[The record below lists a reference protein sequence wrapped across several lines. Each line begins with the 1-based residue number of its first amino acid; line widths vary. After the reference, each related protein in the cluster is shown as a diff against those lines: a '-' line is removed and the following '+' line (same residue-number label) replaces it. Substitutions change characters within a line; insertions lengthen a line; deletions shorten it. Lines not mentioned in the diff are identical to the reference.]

1 MTSHSYYKDRLGFD
15 PNEQQPGSNNSMK
28 RSSSRQTTHHHQ
40 SYHHA
45 TTSSSQSPA
54 RISVSPGGNNGT
66 LEYQQVQREQRDRE
80 LYSNNG
86 SLHHHQ
92 QHHNQQQQHHH
103 QHHHHRHSAT
113 GSASSPLYE
122 NSSSPAA
129 PKKAKHSSTQAQPQ
143 GGYED
148 ALTQFKGS
156 MSIWDHFIEDWD
168 IMHERDAIQKKTFTK
183 WVNKH
188 LKKHWKYAKTY
199 TMLHVCVTTNGIPC
213 CSQSA
218 NRRVVDLFEDLRDGH
233 NLLSLLEVLSG
244 EHLPREKGKMRF
256 HMLQNAQMAL
266 DFLRYKKIKLV
277 NIRAEDIVDGNPK
290 LTLGLIWT
298 IILHFQI
305 SDIVVGKED
314 NVSAREALLRWARR
328 STARYPGVRVND
340 FTSSWRDGLAFS
352 ALVHRNR
359 PDLLDWRKARNDR
372 PRERLETA
380 FHIVEK
386 EYGVTRLLD
395 PEDVDTNEP
404 DEKSL
409 ITYISS
415 LYDVFPE
422 PPSIHPLFD
431 MESQRRV
438 HEYRDLAQQF
448 IYWCRE
454 KTAYLQE
461 RSFPPTLIEMKRLLS
476 DLQRFRSDE
485 VSARKREKSKLIQIY
500 KELERYFETVGEVDV
515 EAELRPDAIEK
526 AWYRMNTALQDREV
540 ILQQEI
546 ERLERLQRLADKVQ
560 REIKHV
566 DQKLTDLETRIGE
579 EGRRIERLHPV
590 DAKSIVEALETEI
603 RHLEEPIQD
612 MNQDCHVLNEGRYP
626 HVSELHKKVNKLHQ
640 RWAQL
645 RTNFHTNLVQ
655 KLSGLKYPVHETTV
669 TRQTRM
675 VVESRQIDT
684 NPHFRDL
691 QEHIEWCQNK
701 LKQLLAAD
709 YGSDLPSVKEELD
722 RQQHEHKII
731 DQFHT
736 KILNDERQQ
745 TKFSGDELAL
755 YQQRLNQLQKVYA
768 ELLSTS
774 TKRLSDLDSLQHFLG
789 QASAELQWLNEKEQV
804 EITRDWADKQL
815 DLPSVHRYYE
825 RAFGNGDEN
834 LMSELEKREMHFATI
849 LDRGEA
855 LLNQQH
861 PASKCIEAHLTALQ
875 QQWAWLLQ
883 LTLCLEVHLK
893 HATEYHQ
900 FFGEIKDAEQ
910 WLAKRDEILNS
921 KFSQS
926 DFGLDQGE
934 TLLRGMQD
942 LREELNAFGET
953 VATLQRRAQTVV
965 PLNKRRQP
973 VNRQGPV
980 QAICAYKQQGQLQIE
995 KGETVTLLDNSGR
1008 VKWRVRTA
1016 KGQEGPIP
1024 GACLLLPP
1032 PDQEA
1037 IDAAERLKRL
1047 FDRSV
1052 ALWQKKHLRLRQN
1065 MIFATIR
1072 VVKGWDFDQFLAM
1085 GPEQRTAIRRALN
1098 DDADK
1103 LLSEGDPNDPQ
1114 LRRLRREMDEV
1125 NRLFDEFEKRARAEE
1140 ESKQAS
1146 RIFTEECLAIKS
1158 KLEDMARELD
1168 QIILAPLPRDLDSLE
1183 HVLEIH
1189 SDYERRLHLLE
1200 PELKHLQETFRT
1212 IALKT
1217 PVLKKSLDNLMEL
1230 WKELNT
1236 QSGLHK
1242 DRLKLLEASLA
1253 GLEDNEHV
1261 ISELEN
1267 ELARHQDLPSTAEGL
1282 QQVFKQLNHMQDIIT
1297 QQQPQMDKMND
1308 AADQLGRMGVPT
1320 KVLGDLK
1327 RLHSN
1332 VERLNTR
1339 WSAVC
1344 NQLGERMRSCETA
1357 IGLMKNLQSSVQ
1369 VEESWVDGTTERLSA
1384 MPTATSAYE
1393 LDKLLGAA
1401 IERKPK
1407 IENVNVAGGRLIRE
1421 AKIYDSK
1428 CLRFVDWLVEARPSF
1443 SPPRRDLRPADSDP
1457 GATQYYSQRLDNL
1470 NTKYDRLLEQLSQ
1483 RLKTAIEVNG
1493 SDGLQYAESL
1503 QKPLKTFRV
1512 DFSAGSVPT
1521 GDGYAA
1527 RQEDLY
1533 TTTYSTTQISSTK
1546 TTKSST
1552 KSVYSS
1558 DGLDAA
1564 SQEVSTASLPQS
1576 QIQFNEIRTL
1586 KRSQQLGGHS
1596 VLDIAG
1602 IRDPRTGRVL
1612 TIGEAIQL
1620 RILDV
1625 RTGEMLVGDR
1635 RITLEQAA
1643 DQGLID
1649 LQLAKQLLEPGAGRD
1664 ASGRELSLLEV
1675 IQREISEAE
1684 SGYETAEKR
1693 IKQAVFE
1700 KFNMCEENVNDLLKW
1715 VTTVEQKISSV
1726 GGPREKID
1734 ELRNQINALKQIKDE
1749 IESQQRPV
1757 ATCLEQ
1763 IRQIV
1768 LTGGDV
1774 LSAPEVTTLEN
1785 SGRELRSRV
1794 DRVNDRT
1801 VRLLRRLEAGRDEL
1815 TKLRSELDVF
1825 SDWLQVARRTLEDKE
1840 RSLSDLT
1847 RLPSQ
1852 ADSVREFVSD
1862 VIGHQADLRFIT
1874 MAAQKFVD
1882 ESKEFLAILND
1893 FRTSLPERLPH
1904 VEPLSSA
1911 ESPIRQEVSL
1921 VSAQYKDLLNR
1932 VNALQDRVSG
1942 LGGRQREYQ
1951 DALDKANEWMR
1962 SVHPRVSRIISE
1974 PIAGDPKGVQDQ
1986 MNEAKALHNELL
1998 SSGRLV
2004 DNAQQALDNLLRS
2017 LGGQLSPMEVNQL
2030 ELPIADL
2037 KNNYQQLLDNLGEHC
2052 KTLDK
2057 TLVQSQGVQDALDS
2071 LVGWVNQAED
2081 KFKMNLRPASLIKE
2095 RLQEQ
2100 IREHKVLLAD
2110 LQSHQA
2116 SIDSV
2121 QVSAKHLL
2129 ASASNARIAKKV
2141 ESNLNDVTVKFE
2153 KLYEKAN
2160 KRGEFLDDVYN
2171 RLSRYLDEISTV
2183 EQRMASLQEA
2193 LDSRETSLL
2202 STEELARRMNEL
2214 SRDKD
2219 QLTPQFEDC
2228 VRSGKDLISLR
2239 DVTDTGVLRDRI
2251 KALESQWRNI
2261 NISIDERAKLSKQ
2274 KAEQQ
2279 LAYEGLKDQVLSW
2292 LASTEARV
2300 NGLPPVAIDLDR
2312 IKQQHD
2318 ELKPICKDYRDYAPT
2333 IDKINDIGA
2342 QYDALIRPESPARKR
2357 STYSPIKRA
2366 SPLRRMS
2373 GDARSPSPTK
2383 GGILSPLSTGSSG
2396 FGSRRSSQDGFQLS
2410 ELSPVQQQLSEI
2422 NNRYG
2427 LIGVRLN
2434 DRQHELDN
2442 LSEELR
2448 KQYENL
2454 KGLAQFLERIQR
2466 QLPKESVSNKDE
2478 AERCIKQA
2486 RKILE
2491 DMYEKQSLLDTT
2503 KAQVKDILRRKSDV
2517 PGAEQL
2523 RQEND
2528 SIQEKWKNLNDICKN
2543 RIAFSEKLR
2552 DFLDTHGNLKSWLD
2566 SKERMLTVLGPISS
2580 DPRMVQS
2587 QVQQVQ
2593 VLREEF
2599 RTQQPQLKHF
2609 QELGHDVVDHL
2620 AGTPDAQAV
2629 EIKLK
2634 DILGKWDDLVGK
2646 LDDRANSLGGAA
2658 DSSKEFD
2665 AAVNRLREALQN
2677 ISDNL
2682 DTLPTD
2688 GDHQE
2693 NLRKIENL
2701 ERQLEGQRPLL
2712 ADVEQSAATLCNI
2725 LGDPASRADVNSRV
2739 AALEKQYLALQ
2750 KKLDTKKAET
2760 EASLRDGRHFAE
2772 NCSKTL
2778 GWLGGE
2784 LSNLTDR
2791 LLVSAHKPT
2800 LQHQIDTHE
2809 PIYREVMA
2817 REHEVIMLINK
2828 GKDLTDR
2835 QQDRGVKRDL
2845 DRIQQQW
2852 EKLRREAVDRH
2863 TRLQTCMEHCKK
2875 YSQTSETFLAWLRTA
2890 EDKLADLTPG
2900 LLSKAKLETRLRD
2913 LQTFRSEVWKH
2924 SGEFENTKG
2933 LGETFLTSCDIDKEP
2948 IKAELQDIRDRWERL
2963 NNDLIARAHEIE
2975 NCSRRLGDFNDELRN
2990 LDHSLGRCEDRLA
3003 AHDALGGAA
3012 KDPKL
3017 LERVKAIREELT
3029 NLSKPLQSLK
3039 ALAKDISAE
3048 ARAAGGDADHLTS
3061 EVDGLADRMSELQGR
3076 LDDRCGELQSAATA
3090 VSQFNEQMKSLGIDL
3105 NDLETEIEKLSP
3117 PGREIKIVQV
3127 QIDDVGKIQNKLDRL
3142 VGRLEDAERA
3152 ADVLVDAG
3160 FAADTTQTREQIS
3173 TLRKTLGRLDNRVRD
3188 HEDNLHSTLKAL
3200 REFYDNQSQTLD
3212 DIQDVSDEFKRMKPV
3227 GSELDQIRR
3236 QQEDFRNFRE
3246 RKVEPLAINVDK
3258 VNVAGR
3264 DLVRSAGSGVSTT
3277 AIEKDLEKLNDRWND
3292 LKERMNERDRRL
3304 DVALLQSGKFQEA
3317 LAGLSKWLSDT
3328 EEMVA
3333 NQKPPS
3339 SDYKVVK
3346 AQLQEQKFL
3355 KKMLLDRQNSMGS
3368 LANLGKEVAN
3378 HCEPGERASIEKQLN
3393 DLMKRF
3399 DALTDG
3405 AEQRELDLEEAM
3417 EVAKRF
3423 HDKIS
3428 PLELWLDNT
3437 ERSVKAMELIP
3448 TDEEKIQQ
3456 RIREHDRLHDEI
3468 LGKKPDFSDLADVAA
3483 QLMHLVSDE
3492 EAVNLGEKVRGV
3504 TERYTGL
3511 VDASDNIG
3519 ALLAES
3525 RQGLRHLVLSYQD
3538 LVAWMESMEAELK
3551 RFKSVPVYA
3560 EKLLEQMD
3568 HLLELNENIAGHASN
3583 VESTV
3588 ESGAE
3593 LMKHI
3598 SNDEAIQLKDKL
3610 DSLQRRYGDLTN
3622 RGGDL
3627 LKSAQNALPLVQQ
3640 FHEAHNRLVEWMQ
3653 SAEAALAPSE
3663 PRQADVLRLEGELA
3677 DMRPILDSINQV
3689 GPQLCQLSPG
3699 EGAATIESIV
3709 TRDNRRFD
3717 SIVEQIQRKAERL
3730 HLSNQRA
3737 KEVTG
3742 DIDELLEWFREMD
3755 TTLREADLPAMEPKL
3770 VRAQLQEHRS
3780 INDDISSQKG
3790 RVRDVTA
3797 ASKKVLRESPQS
3809 ENTATLRE
3817 KLDDLKEIVDT
3828 VAQLCSE
3835 RLGILEQALP
3845 LSEHFAD
3852 SHQGLTAWLDDME
3865 QQISRLSMPALRP
3878 DQITLQQDKN
3888 ERLLQSIAEHKPLLD
3903 KLNKTGEALGA
3914 LVADD
3919 DGAKINE
3926 ILDTDNARYAALR
3939 LELRERQQAL
3949 ESALQESS
3957 QFSDKLEGMLR
3968 ALANT
3973 VDQVNQLDPLSALP
3987 QKIREQIEDND
3998 ALMDDLDKRQD
4009 AFSAVQRAA
4018 NDVIAKA
4025 GNKADPAVRDI
4036 KAKLEKLN
4044 NLWNDVQNATKKRG
4058 SSLDDILSVAEPFWK
4073 QLNSVMK
4080 TLKDLEETLSCQ
4092 EPPAAQPQDIK
4103 KQQVALQEI
4112 RHEIDQTKPEV
4123 EQVRRHGSNLMN
4135 MCGEPD
4141 KPEVKKHIED
4151 LDNAWDNIT
4160 ALYAKR
4166 EENLIDAMEKAM
4178 EFHETLQNL
4187 LKFLTKA
4194 EDKFAHLGAVG
4205 SDIDAVK
4212 RQIEQ
4217 LKSFKDEVD
4226 PHMVEVEALNRG
4238 LKRQAVELTERTSPE
4253 QAASIREPLSVV
4265 NRRWEALLRG
4275 MVERQK
4281 QLEHA
4286 LLHLGQFQHALNELL
4301 VWINKTDSTLDQLK
4315 PIPGDPQ
4322 LLEVELAKLKV
4333 LANDIQAHQNS
4344 VDTLNDAGRQ
4354 LIETEKGSVEASTT
4368 QEKLRKLNNEWKQLL
4383 QKASDRQ
4390 HELEEALREAH
4401 GYIAEVQDILGWLG
4415 DVDAVIG
4422 ASKPVGGLPETAT
4435 EQLERFM
4442 EVYNEL
4448 DENRPKVET
4457 IQAQGQEYIKRQN
4470 QMKVSSS
4477 NLQHTLRTLKQRWD
4491 AVVSRASDKKIKLE
4505 IALKEATEFHDTL
4518 QAFVEWLTQ
4527 AEKLL
4532 SNAEPVSRVLE
4543 TIQAQMEEHKVLQ
4556 KDVSTH
4562 REAMLLLDKKGTH
4575 LKYFSQKQDVILI
4588 KNLLV
4593 SVQHRWERVVS
4604 KAAERT
4610 RALDH
4615 GYKEAREFND
4625 AWSGM
4630 MQYLQETEQ
4639 VLDQIIEEAT
4649 ASKEPQK
4656 IKKYIGKLKE
4666 THRQLGAKQSVYD
4679 GTMRTGKN
4687 LLERA
4692 PKGDRPVLDKML
4704 IELKEQWTRVWSKSI
4719 DRQRKLEEAL
4729 LLSGQFSDALGE
4741 LLEWLKKAKSRLN
4754 ENGPVHGDLE
4764 TVQGLCEH
4772 HKHIEQDLQKRAA
4785 QMQGVLKTGRDL
4797 ERSGNNPEVGRQLDE
4812 MQSIWEEVKSAV
4824 AKRGERLQ
4832 VALVDAEKLNARVQ
4846 ALFDWLDHAEHK
4858 LRYAKNAP
4866 DDEKVSREMMDI
4878 HMDFMKDLRV
4888 REREKTETFE
4898 YAEDIINKAYPD
4910 AIPIIKNWLSIIQQR
4925 WEEVRQWAINRESKL
4940 EQHLQSLKDLDD
4952 TIEELL
4958 AWLSGLEGTLL
4969 NLKHEQL
4976 PDEIPPVEKLIEDHK
4991 EFMENTARRQNEVD
5005 RACKP
5010 RQLPPGARK
5019 PSRSGKTPV
5028 RGSSHDLREQ
5038 SPDGTLRRQSFKGS
5052 RDQGLNARKG
5062 SRITPTRDTPD
5073 RDRLPHYGPRFSPS
5087 TSGPELEFR
5096 SPRAK
5101 LLWTK
5106 WRDVW
5111 MLSWER
5117 QRLLNDHLLYLKDV
5131 ERARNFSWDDWRK
5144 RFLKYMNH
5152 KKSRLTDLFRKMD
5165 KDNNGMIPRDVF
5177 IDGILNTKFDT
5188 SGLEMK
5194 AVADLFDR
5202 NGEGLIDW
5210 QEFIAALRPDWQE
5223 RKPANDSDKIH
5234 DEVKRLVMLCT
5245 CRQKFRVF
5253 QVGEGK
5259 YRFGDSQKLRL
5270 VRILRSTVMVRVGGG
5285 WVALDEFLQKNDPC
5299 RAKGRT
5305 NIELR
5310 EQFILADG
5318 VSQSMAAFTPRR
5330 STPNAAATASS
5341 SPHAHNGG
5349 SSNLPPYMSG
5359 QGPIIKVRERS
5370 VRSIPMS
5377 RPSRSSLSA
5386 STPDSLSD
5394 NEGSH
5399 GGPSGR
5405 YTPRKVTYTSTRTG
5419 LTPGGSRAGSKPNSR
5434 PLSRQGSKPP
5444 SRHGSTLSLDST
5456 DDHTPSRIPQ
5466 RKPSTG
5472 STASGTTP
5480 RPARLSVT
5488 TTTTPG
5494 SRLNGTSTITRKT
5507 ASGSASPAPT
5517 SNGGMSRSSSIPAL
5531 TGFGFKP
5538 ISRPSRIPIKIPSF
5552 DSKSTSPSSTTN
5564 PTSLGRNISGS
5575 STPSGMQTPRK
5586 SSAEPTFSSTMRR
5599 TSRGTTPTEKREP
5612 FRL

>member
-80 LYSNNG
+80 LYSSNG
-86 SLHHHQ
+86 SHHHHHQ
-92 QHHNQQQQHHH
+92 PHHQQ

-122 NSSSPAA
+122 NSSSSPAA

-148 ALTQFKGS
+148 ALTQFK
-156 MSIWDHFIEDWD
+156 D
-168 IMHERDAIQKKTFTK
+168 ERDAIQKKTFTK

-188 LKKHWKYAKTY
+188 LKK
-199 TMLHVCVTTNGIPC
+199 
-213 CSQSA
+213 A

-476 DLQRFRSDE
+476 DLQRFRSEE

-526 AWYRMNTALQDREV
+526 AWYRMNTALQDREI

-815 DLPSVHRYYE
+815 DLPSVHKYY
-825 RAFGNGDEN
+825 EN

-1016 KGQEGPIP
+1016 NGQEGPIP

-1146 RIFTEECLAIKS
+1146 RIFTEECIAIKS

-1267 ELARHQDLPSTAEGL
+1267 ELARHQDLPSTTEGL

-1369 VEESWVDGTTERLSA
+1369 VEESWVDGTTQGLSA

-1393 LDKLLGAA
+1393 LD
-1401 IERKPK
+1401 
-1407 IENVNVAGGRLIRE
+1407 
-1421 AKIYDSK
+1421 
-1428 CLRFVDWLVEARPSF
+1428 
-1443 SPPRRDLRPADSDP
+1443 
-1457 GATQYYSQRLDNL
+1457 
-1470 NTKYDRLLEQLSQ
+1470 
-1483 RLKTAIEVNG
+1483 
-1493 SDGLQYAESL
+1493 
-1503 QKPLKTFRV
+1503 
-1512 DFSAGSVPT
+1512 
-1521 GDGYAA
+1521 
-1527 RQEDLY
+1527 
-1533 TTTYSTTQISSTK
+1533 
-1546 TTKSST
+1546 
-1552 KSVYSS
+1552 
-1558 DGLDAA
+1558 
-1564 SQEVSTASLPQS
+1564 
-1576 QIQFNEIRTL
+1576 
-1586 KRSQQLGGHS
+1586 
-1596 VLDIAG
+1596 
-1602 IRDPRTGRVL
+1602 
-1612 TIGEAIQL
+1612 
-1620 RILDV
+1620 
-1625 RTGEMLVGDR
+1625 
-1635 RITLEQAA
+1635 
-1643 DQGLID
+1643 
-1649 LQLAKQLLEPGAGRD
+1649 
-1664 ASGRELSLLEV
+1664 
-1675 IQREISEAE
+1675 
-1684 SGYETAEKR
+1684 
-1693 IKQAVFE
+1693 QAVFE

-1951 DALDKANEWMR
+1951 DALEKANEWLR

-2017 LGGQLSPMEVNQL
+2017 LGGQLSPMEINQL

-2081 KFKMNLRPASLIKE
+2081 KFKLNLRPASLIKE

-2214 SRDKD
+2214 SREKD
-2219 QLTPQFEDC
+2219 QLAPQFEDC

-2300 NGLPPVAIDLDR
+2300 NGLPPVAIDLDK

-2442 LSEELR
+2442 LNEELR

-2629 EIKLK
+2629 ETKLK

-2682 DTLPTD
+2682 DSLPTD

-2900 LLSKAKLETRLRD
+2900 VLSKAKLETRLRD

-3188 HEDNLHSTLKAL
+3188 HEDNLQATLKAL

-3378 HCEPGERASIEKQLN
+3378 HCEPSERASIEKQLN

-3919 DGAKINE
+3919 DSAKINE

-4058 SSLDDILSVAEPFWK
+4058 SSLDDILNVAEPFWK

-4656 IKKYIGKLKE
+4656 IKKYISKLKE

-4741 LLEWLKKAKSRLN
+4741 LLDWLKKAKSRLN

-4878 HMDFMKDLRV
+4878 HMEFMKDLRV
-4888 REREKTETFE
+4888 REREKSETFE

-5096 SPRAK
+5096 SSRAK

-5472 STASGTTP
+5472 STASGATP

-5517 SNGGMSRSSSIPAL
+5517 
-5531 TGFGFKP
+5531 
-5538 ISRPSRIPIKIPSF
+5538 SRPSRIPIKIPSF

>member
-1 MTSHSYYKDRLGFD
+1 MH
-15 PNEQQPGSNNSMK
+15 
-28 RSSSRQTTHHHQ
+28 
-40 SYHHA
+40 
-45 TTSSSQSPA
+45 SSSQSTLKRTQQLVRQTNGGRGDVLSSGSEVVHSSRGPA
-54 RISVSPGGNNGT
+54 ITTNIDDSNLRYRHETKKERTVEAVITDYPGVSPLGSVPHERTNFERTVTFQDPTGNSRRLSETGALVPAGAIPSSST
-66 LEYQQVQREQRDRE
+66 HYQQVTRNKRISTEVLGSSVESTKTSQRAPNGHRRVTTHIVRKVTTLSRAEENTQPAEDLLPPAKMIRSSE
-80 LYSNNG
+80 LEYRRA
-86 SLHHHQ
+86 L
-92 QHHNQQQQHHH
+92 
-103 QHHHHRHSAT
+103 
-113 GSASSPLYE
+113 P
-122 NSSSPAA
+122 PAIES
-129 PKKAKHSSTQAQPQ
+129 SSTQ
-143 GGYED
+143 
-148 ALTQFKGS
+148 
-156 MSIWDHFIEDWD
+156 
-168 IMHERDAIQKKTFTK
+168 
-183 WVNKH
+183 
-188 LKKHWKYAKTY
+188 
-199 TMLHVCVTTNGIPC
+199 
-213 CSQSA
+213 
-218 NRRVVDLFEDLRDGH
+218 RRE
-233 NLLSLLEVLSG
+233 
-244 EHLPREKGKMRF
+244 
-256 HMLQNAQMAL
+256 
-266 DFLRYKKIKLV
+266 
-277 NIRAEDIVDGNPK
+277 
-290 LTLGLIWT
+290 
-298 IILHFQI
+298 I

-815 DLPSVHRYYE
+815 DLPSVHRYY
-825 RAFGNGDEN
+825 EN

-1393 LDKLLGAA
+1393 LD
-1401 IERKPK
+1401 
-1407 IENVNVAGGRLIRE
+1407 
-1421 AKIYDSK
+1421 
-1428 CLRFVDWLVEARPSF
+1428 
-1443 SPPRRDLRPADSDP
+1443 
-1457 GATQYYSQRLDNL
+1457 
-1470 NTKYDRLLEQLSQ
+1470 
-1483 RLKTAIEVNG
+1483 
-1493 SDGLQYAESL
+1493 
-1503 QKPLKTFRV
+1503 
-1512 DFSAGSVPT
+1512 
-1521 GDGYAA
+1521 
-1527 RQEDLY
+1527 
-1533 TTTYSTTQISSTK
+1533 
-1546 TTKSST
+1546 
-1552 KSVYSS
+1552 
-1558 DGLDAA
+1558 
-1564 SQEVSTASLPQS
+1564 
-1576 QIQFNEIRTL
+1576 
-1586 KRSQQLGGHS
+1586 
-1596 VLDIAG
+1596 
-1602 IRDPRTGRVL
+1602 
-1612 TIGEAIQL
+1612 
-1620 RILDV
+1620 
-1625 RTGEMLVGDR
+1625 
-1635 RITLEQAA
+1635 
-1643 DQGLID
+1643 
-1649 LQLAKQLLEPGAGRD
+1649 
-1664 ASGRELSLLEV
+1664 
-1675 IQREISEAE
+1675 
-1684 SGYETAEKR
+1684 
-1693 IKQAVFE
+1693 QAVFE

-1801 VRLLRRLEAGRDEL
+1801 MRLLRRLEAGRDEL

-1904 VEPLSSA
+1904 VEPMSSA

-2017 LGGQLSPMEVNQL
+2017 LGGQLSPMEINQL

-2052 KTLDK
+2052 TTLDK

-2219 QLTPQFEDC
+2219 QLAPQFEDC

-2454 KGLAQFLERIQR
+2454 KGLAQFLDRIQR

-2900 LLSKAKLETRLRD
+2900 LLFKAKLETRLRD

-4058 SSLDDILSVAEPFWK
+4058 NSLDDILSVAEPFWK

-4194 EDKFAHLGAVG
+4194 EEKFAHLGAVG

-4226 PHMVEVEALNRG
+4226 PHMVEVEALN
-4238 LKRQAVELTERTSPE
+4238 RQAVELTERTSPE

-5028 RGSSHDLREQ
+5028 
-5038 SPDGTLRRQSFKGS
+5038 FKGS

-5299 RAKGRT
+5299 RADEHLA
-5305 NIELR
+5305 ELMPIFEKIR
-5310 EQFILADG
+5310 AQDQ
-5318 VSQSMAAFTPRR
+5318 VPCAFPIHMGAGGTVFVRCNTSR
-5330 STPNAAATASS
+5330 SVPL
-5341 SPHAHNGG
+5341 SPHVLHCH
-5349 SSNLPPYMSG
+5349 PTTHW
-5359 QGPIIKVRERS
+5359 VRERS

-5538 ISRPSRIPIKIPSF
+5538 IR
-5552 DSKSTSPSSTTN
+5552 
-5564 PTSLGRNISGS
+5564 RNISGS

>member
-15 PNEQQPGSNNSMK
+15 PNEQQQQQPHQQSTNSMK
-28 RSSSRQTTHHHQ
+28 RSSSRQTSHHHQ

-45 TTSSSQSPA
+45 TSSSQSPA
-54 RISVSPGGNNGT
+54 RISESPGGGGNNGS
-66 LEYQQVQREQRDRE
+66 LDFHQSQREQRDRE
-80 LYSNNG
+80 IYSSSSNNN
-86 SLHHHQ
+86 S
-92 QHHNQQQQHHH
+92 HHH
-103 QHHHHRHSAT
+103 QHHHHHHRSSVGSAT
-113 GSASSPLYE
+113 GAAAAAASPLYE
-122 NSSSPAA
+122 GSPAA
-129 PKKAKHSSTQAQPQ
+129 PKKAKHSSTQPQPQ

-148 ALTQFKGS
+148 ALTQFK
-156 MSIWDHFIEDWD
+156 D
-168 IMHERDAIQKKTFTK
+168 ERDAIQKKTFTK

-188 LKKHWKYAKTY
+188 LKK
-199 TMLHVCVTTNGIPC
+199 
-213 CSQSA
+213 A

-372 PRERLETA
+372 PRDRLETA

-476 DLQRFRSDE
+476 DLQRFRSEE

-566 DQKLTDLETRIGE
+566 DQKLTDLETRIVE

-590 DAKSIVEALETEI
+590 DAKSIVESLETEI

-691 QEHIEWCQNK
+691 QDHIEWCQNK

-731 DQFHT
+731 DQFHS

-745 TKFSGDELAL
+745 TKFTGDELNL

-825 RAFGNGDEN
+825 N

-861 PASKCIEAHLTALQ
+861 PASKCVEAHLTALQ

-942 LREELNAFGET
+942 LREELNSFGET
-953 VATLQRRAQTVV
+953 VATLQRRAQTIV

-1016 KGQEGPIP
+1016 KGQEGSIP

-1146 RIFTEECLAIKS
+1146 RIFTEECIAIKG

-1189 SDYERRLHLLE
+1189 GDYERRLHLLE

-1267 ELARHQDLPSTAEGL
+1267 ELARHHDLPSTAEGL
-1282 QQVFKQLNHMQDIIT
+1282 QQVFKQLTQMQDIIT

-1393 LDKLLGAA
+1393 LD
-1401 IERKPK
+1401 
-1407 IENVNVAGGRLIRE
+1407 
-1421 AKIYDSK
+1421 
-1428 CLRFVDWLVEARPSF
+1428 
-1443 SPPRRDLRPADSDP
+1443 
-1457 GATQYYSQRLDNL
+1457 
-1470 NTKYDRLLEQLSQ
+1470 
-1483 RLKTAIEVNG
+1483 
-1493 SDGLQYAESL
+1493 
-1503 QKPLKTFRV
+1503 
-1512 DFSAGSVPT
+1512 
-1521 GDGYAA
+1521 
-1527 RQEDLY
+1527 
-1533 TTTYSTTQISSTK
+1533 
-1546 TTKSST
+1546 
-1552 KSVYSS
+1552 
-1558 DGLDAA
+1558 
-1564 SQEVSTASLPQS
+1564 
-1576 QIQFNEIRTL
+1576 
-1586 KRSQQLGGHS
+1586 
-1596 VLDIAG
+1596 
-1602 IRDPRTGRVL
+1602 
-1612 TIGEAIQL
+1612 
-1620 RILDV
+1620 
-1625 RTGEMLVGDR
+1625 
-1635 RITLEQAA
+1635 
-1643 DQGLID
+1643 
-1649 LQLAKQLLEPGAGRD
+1649 
-1664 ASGRELSLLEV
+1664 
-1675 IQREISEAE
+1675 
-1684 SGYETAEKR
+1684 
-1693 IKQAVFE
+1693 QAVFE

-1825 SDWLQVARRTLEDKE
+1825 SDWLQMARRTLEDKE

-1847 RLPSQ
+1847 RLGSQ
-1852 ADSVREFVSD
+1852 ADSIREFVSD

-1882 ESKEFLAILND
+1882 ESKEFLGILND

-1904 VEPLSSA
+1904 VEPLASA

-1951 DALDKANEWMR
+1951 DALDKASEWLR
-1962 SVHPRVSRIISE
+1962 SVHPRVSRLISE
-1974 PIAGDPKGVQDQ
+1974 PIAGDPKAVQDQ

-2017 LGGQLSPMEVNQL
+2017 LGGQLSPMEINQL

-2037 KNNYQQLLDNLGEHC
+2037 KNGYQQLLDNLGEHC
-2052 KTLDK
+2052 KNLDK

-2071 LVGWVNQAED
+2071 LGGWVSQAED
-2081 KFKMNLRPASLIKE
+2081 KYKLNLRPASLIKE

-2121 QVSAKHLL
+2121 QISAKHLL

-2141 ESNLNDVTVKFE
+2141 EANLNDVTGKFE
-2153 KLYEKAN
+2153 KLYEKVN
-2160 KRGEFLDDVYN
+2160 KRGEFLDDVYI

-2183 EQRMASLQEA
+2183 EQRMGSLQEA

-2202 STEELARRMNEL
+2202 STEELARRMHEL

-2219 QLTPQFEDC
+2219 QLAPQFEEC
-2228 VRSGKDLISLR
+2228 VRQGKDLISLR
-2239 DVTDTGVLRDRI
+2239 DVTDTGGLRDRI

-2312 IKQQHD
+2312 IRQQHD
-2318 ELKPICKDYRDYAPT
+2318 ELKPICKDYRDYAPI
-2333 IDKINDIGA
+2333 IDKINDVGA

-2357 STYSPIKRA
+2357 STYSPIKRT

-2373 GDARSPSPTK
+2373 GAEQNARSPSPTK

-2466 QLPKESVSNKDE
+2466 QLPKESVSNKEE

-2523 RQEND
+2523 RLEND
-2528 SIQEKWKNLNDICKN
+2528 GIQEKWKNLNDICKN
-2543 RIAFSEKLR
+2543 RIAFAEKLR
-2552 DFLDTHGNLKSWLD
+2552 DFLDTHGNLKGWLD

-2599 RTQQPQLKHF
+2599 RTQQPQLKHL

-2634 DILGKWDDLVGK
+2634 DIIGKWEDLVGK

-2677 ISDNL
+2677 ISDSL
-2682 DTLPTD
+2682 DTLPLD

-2778 GWLGGE
+2778 GWLSGE
-2784 LSNLTDR
+2784 LSNLSDR

-2828 GKDLTDR
+2828 GKDLSDR
-2835 QQDRGVKRDL
+2835 QQDRSVKRDL
-2845 DRIQQQW
+2845 ERIQQQW

-2890 EDKLADLTPG
+2890 EDKLSDLTPG
-2900 LLSKAKLETRLRD
+2900 VLSKAKLETRLRD
-2913 LQTFRSEVWKH
+2913 LQTFRNEVWKH

-3061 EVDGLADRMSELQGR
+3061 EVDGLADRLSELQGR

-3117 PGREIKIVQV
+3117 PAREIKIVQ
-3127 QIDDVGKIQNKLDRL
+3127 QQLDDVGKIQNRLDRL

-3188 HEDNLHSTLKAL
+3188 HEENLQATLKAL

-3212 DIQDVSDEFKRMKPV
+3212 DIQDVSEEFKRMKPV

-3236 QQEDFRNFRE
+3236 QQEDFRQFRE

-3264 DLVRSAGSGVSTT
+3264 DLVRSAGTGVSTST
-3277 AIEKDLEKLNDRWND
+3277 IEKDLEKLNDRWND

-3368 LANLGKEVAN
+3368 LANLGQEVAN
-3378 HCEPGERASIEKQLN
+3378 HCEPSERASIEKQLN

-3405 AEQRELDLEEAM
+3405 AEQREQDLEEAM

-3428 PLELWLDNT
+3428 PLEVWLDGT
-3437 ERSVKAMELIP
+3437 ERAVKSMELIP

-3468 LGKKPDFSDLADVAA
+3468 LGKKPDFTDLADVAA

-3538 LVAWMESMEAELK
+3538 LVAWMESMENELK

-3583 VESTV
+3583 VEATV
-3588 ESGAE
+3588 ETGAE

-3640 FHEAHNRLVEWMQ
+3640 FHEAHTRLVEWMQ
-3653 SAEAALAPSE
+3653 TAETALAPSE

-3677 DMRPILDSINQV
+3677 DMRPILDTINQV
-3689 GPQLCQLSPG
+3689 GPQLGQLSPG

-3742 DIDELLEWFREMD
+3742 DIDDLLEWFREMD
-3755 TTLREADLPAMEPKL
+3755 TTLREADHPAMEPKL

-3852 SHQGLTAWLDDME
+3852 SHQGLTTWLDDME

-3914 LVADD
+3914 LVADE
-3919 DGAKINE
+3919 DGSKINE

-4044 NLWNDVQNATKKRG
+4044 NLWNDVQKATKKRG

-4194 EDKFAHLGAVG
+4194 EDKFGHLGPVG

-4226 PHMVEVEALNRG
+4226 PHMVEVEALNR
-4238 LKRQAVELTERTSPE
+4238 QAVELTERTSPE

-4265 NRRWEALLRG
+4265 NRRWESLLRG
-4275 MVERQK
+4275 MVDRQK

-4301 VWINKTDSTLDQLK
+4301 VWIDRTDGTLDQLK

-4401 GYIAEVQDILGWLG
+4401 GYISEVQDILGWLG

-4527 AEKLL
+4527 AEKQL
-4532 SNAEPVSRVLE
+4532 SNADAVSRVLE

-4656 IKKYIGKLKE
+4656 IKKYIAKLKE
-4666 THRQLGAKQSVYD
+4666 THRQLAAKQTVYD

-4687 LLERA
+4687 LMERA

-4704 IELKEQWTRVWSKSI
+4704 LELKEQWTRVWSKSI
-4719 DRQRKLEEAL
+4719 ERQRKLEEAL

-4741 LLEWLKKAKSRLN
+4741 LFEWLKKAKSRLN

-4812 MQSIWEEVKSAV
+4812 LQSIWEEVKSAV
-4824 AKRGERLQ
+4824 GKRGERLE

-4878 HMDFMKDLRV
+4878 HIEFMKDLRV
-4888 REREKTETFE
+4888 RESEKTETFE
-4898 YAEDIINKAYPD
+4898 YAEDIIGKAYPD

-4940 EQHLQSLKDLDD
+4940 GLHLQSLKDLDD
-4952 TIEELL
+4952 NIEELL
-4958 AWLSGLEGTLL
+4958 AWLTGLEGTLL

-4991 EFMENTARRQNEVD
+4991 EFMENTARRQTEVD

-5028 RGSSHDLREQ
+5028 
-5038 SPDGTLRRQSFKGS
+5038 FKGS

-5062 SRITPTRDTPD
+5062 SRVTPTRDTPD

-5087 TSGPELEFR
+5087 STGPELEFR

-5330 STPNAAATASS
+5330 STPNAAATATS

-5466 RKPSTG
+5466 RKPSTA

-5488 TTTTPG
+5488 TTTPG
-5494 SRLNGTSTITRKT
+5494 SRLNGSSTITRKT

-5538 ISRPSRIPIKIPSF
+5538 IR
-5552 DSKSTSPSSTTN
+5552 
-5564 PTSLGRNISGS
+5564 RNISGS
-5575 STPSGMQTPRK
+5575 TTPSGMQTPRK
-5586 SSAEPTFSSTMRR
+5586 SSAEPTFSSTMHR
-5599 TSRGTTPTEKREP
+5599 TARGTTPTEKREP

>member
-80 LYSNNG
+80 LYSSNG
-86 SLHHHQ
+86 SHHHHHQ
-92 QHHNQQQQHHH
+92 PHHQQ

-122 NSSSPAA
+122 NSSSSPAA

-148 ALTQFKGS
+148 ALTQFK
-156 MSIWDHFIEDWD
+156 D
-168 IMHERDAIQKKTFTK
+168 ERDAIQKKTFTK

-188 LKKHWKYAKTY
+188 LKK
-199 TMLHVCVTTNGIPC
+199 
-213 CSQSA
+213 A

-476 DLQRFRSDE
+476 DLQRFRSEE

-526 AWYRMNTALQDREV
+526 AWYRMNTALQDREI

-815 DLPSVHRYYE
+815 DLPSVHKYY
-825 RAFGNGDEN
+825 EN

-1016 KGQEGPIP
+1016 NGQEGPIP

-1146 RIFTEECLAIKS
+1146 RIFTEECIAIKS

-1267 ELARHQDLPSTAEGL
+1267 ELARHQDLPSTTEGL

-1369 VEESWVDGTTERLSA
+1369 VEESWVDGTTQGLSA

-1393 LDKLLGAA
+1393 LD
-1401 IERKPK
+1401 
-1407 IENVNVAGGRLIRE
+1407 
-1421 AKIYDSK
+1421 
-1428 CLRFVDWLVEARPSF
+1428 
-1443 SPPRRDLRPADSDP
+1443 
-1457 GATQYYSQRLDNL
+1457 
-1470 NTKYDRLLEQLSQ
+1470 
-1483 RLKTAIEVNG
+1483 
-1493 SDGLQYAESL
+1493 
-1503 QKPLKTFRV
+1503 
-1512 DFSAGSVPT
+1512 
-1521 GDGYAA
+1521 
-1527 RQEDLY
+1527 
-1533 TTTYSTTQISSTK
+1533 
-1546 TTKSST
+1546 
-1552 KSVYSS
+1552 
-1558 DGLDAA
+1558 
-1564 SQEVSTASLPQS
+1564 
-1576 QIQFNEIRTL
+1576 
-1586 KRSQQLGGHS
+1586 
-1596 VLDIAG
+1596 
-1602 IRDPRTGRVL
+1602 
-1612 TIGEAIQL
+1612 
-1620 RILDV
+1620 
-1625 RTGEMLVGDR
+1625 
-1635 RITLEQAA
+1635 
-1643 DQGLID
+1643 
-1649 LQLAKQLLEPGAGRD
+1649 
-1664 ASGRELSLLEV
+1664 
-1675 IQREISEAE
+1675 
-1684 SGYETAEKR
+1684 
-1693 IKQAVFE
+1693 QAVFE

-1951 DALDKANEWMR
+1951 DALEKANEWLR

-2017 LGGQLSPMEVNQL
+2017 LGGQLSPMEINQL

-2081 KFKMNLRPASLIKE
+2081 KFKLNLRPASLIKE

-2214 SRDKD
+2214 SREKD
-2219 QLTPQFEDC
+2219 QLAPQFEDC

-2300 NGLPPVAIDLDR
+2300 NGLPPVAIDLDK

-2442 LSEELR
+2442 LNEELR

-2629 EIKLK
+2629 ETKLK

-2682 DTLPTD
+2682 DSLPTD

-2900 LLSKAKLETRLRD
+2900 VLSKAKLETRLRD

-3188 HEDNLHSTLKAL
+3188 HEDNLQATLKAL

-3378 HCEPGERASIEKQLN
+3378 HCEPSERASIEKQLN

-3919 DGAKINE
+3919 DSAKINE

-4058 SSLDDILSVAEPFWK
+4058 SSLDDILNVAEPFWK

-4226 PHMVEVEALNRG
+4226 PHMVEVEALN
-4238 LKRQAVELTERTSPE
+4238 RQAVELTERTSPE

-4656 IKKYIGKLKE
+4656 IKKYISKLKE

-4741 LLEWLKKAKSRLN
+4741 LLDWLKKAKSRLN

-4878 HMDFMKDLRV
+4878 HMEFMKDLRV
-4888 REREKTETFE
+4888 REREKSETFE

-5028 RGSSHDLREQ
+5028 
-5038 SPDGTLRRQSFKGS
+5038 FKGS

-5096 SPRAK
+5096 SSRAK

-5472 STASGTTP
+5472 STASGATP

-5538 ISRPSRIPIKIPSF
+5538 IR
-5552 DSKSTSPSSTTN
+5552 
-5564 PTSLGRNISGS
+5564 RNISGS

>member
-15 PNEQQPGSNNSMK
+15 PNEQQPGSGGSNSMK

-54 RISVSPGGNNGT
+54 RISVSPGGPGLATVNNGT

-80 LYSNNG
+80 LYSNSNN
-86 SLHHHQ
+86 SHHH
-92 QHHNQQQQHHH
+92 QQQHHH
-103 QHHHHRHSAT
+103 HHHHRHSAS

-122 NSSSPAA
+122 TSNSPGA

-148 ALTQFKGS
+148 ALTQFK
-156 MSIWDHFIEDWD
+156 D
-168 IMHERDAIQKKTFTK
+168 ERDAIQKKTFTK

-476 DLQRFRSDE
+476 DLQRFRSEE

-731 DQFHT
+731 DQFHS

-1146 RIFTEECLAIKS
+1146 RIFTEECIAIKS

-1189 SDYERRLHLLE
+1189 SDYERRLQLLE

-1339 WSAVC
+1339 WSSVC

-1421 AKIYDSK
+1421 A
-1428 CLRFVDWLVEARPSF
+1428 
-1443 SPPRRDLRPADSDP
+1443 
-1457 GATQYYSQRLDNL
+1457 
-1470 NTKYDRLLEQLSQ
+1470 
-1483 RLKTAIEVNG
+1483 
-1493 SDGLQYAESL
+1493 
-1503 QKPLKTFRV
+1503 
-1512 DFSAGSVPT
+1512 
-1521 GDGYAA
+1521 
-1527 RQEDLY
+1527 
-1533 TTTYSTTQISSTK
+1533 
-1546 TTKSST
+1546 
-1552 KSVYSS
+1552 
-1558 DGLDAA
+1558 
-1564 SQEVSTASLPQS
+1564 
-1576 QIQFNEIRTL
+1576 
-1586 KRSQQLGGHS
+1586 
-1596 VLDIAG
+1596 
-1602 IRDPRTGRVL
+1602 
-1612 TIGEAIQL
+1612 
-1620 RILDV
+1620 
-1625 RTGEMLVGDR
+1625 
-1635 RITLEQAA
+1635 
-1643 DQGLID
+1643 
-1649 LQLAKQLLEPGAGRD
+1649 
-1664 ASGRELSLLEV
+1664 
-1675 IQREISEAE
+1675 
-1684 SGYETAEKR
+1684 
-1693 IKQAVFE
+1693 KQAVFE

-1951 DALDKANEWMR
+1951 DALDKANEWLR

-2017 LGGQLSPMEVNQL
+2017 LGGQLSPMEINQL

-2081 KFKMNLRPASLIKE
+2081 KFKVNLRPASLIKE

-2121 QVSAKHLL
+2121 QISAKHLL

-2171 RLSRYLDEISTV
+2171 RLGRYLDEISTV

-2219 QLTPQFEDC
+2219 QLAPQFEDC
-2228 VRSGKDLISLR
+2228 VRNGKDLISLR

-2442 LSEELR
+2442 LNEELR

-2454 KGLAQFLERIQR
+2454 KGLAQFLDRIQR

-2634 DILGKWDDLVGK
+2634 DILGKWEDLVGK

-2682 DTLPTD
+2682 DALPTD

-2828 GKDLTDR
+2828 GKDLSDR

-2890 EDKLADLTPG
+2890 EDKLSDLTPG
-2900 LLSKAKLETRLRD
+2900 VLSKAKLETRLRD

-3117 PGREIKIVQV
+3117 PAREIKIVQG

-3188 HEDNLHSTLKAL
+3188 HEENLHATLKAL

-3246 RKVEPLAINVDK
+3246 RKVEPLALNVDK

-3277 AIEKDLEKLNDRWND
+3277 AIEKDLERLNDRWND

-3378 HCEPGERASIEKQLN
+3378 HCEPAERASIEKQLN

-3468 LGKKPDFSDLADVAA
+3468 LGKKPDFTDLADVAA

-3919 DGAKINE
+3919 DSAKINE

-4025 GNKADPAVRDI
+4025 GNKSDPAVRDI

-4044 NLWNDVQNATKKRG
+4044 NLWKDVQNATKKRG

-4226 PHMVEVEALNRG
+4226 PHMVEVEALNR
-4238 LKRQAVELTERTSPE
+4238 QAVELTERTSPE

-4275 MVERQK
+4275 MVDRQK

-4704 IELKEQWTRVWSKSI
+4704 LELKEQWTRVWSKSI

-4741 LLEWLKKAKSRLN
+4741 LLDWLKKAKSRLN

-4878 HMDFMKDLRV
+4878 HMEFMKDLRV

-5010 RQLPPGARK
+5010 RPLPPGARK

-5062 SRITPTRDTPD
+5062 SRLTPTRDTPD

-5087 TSGPELEFR
+5087 TAGPELDFR
-5096 SPRAK
+5096 SPRAR
-5101 LLWTK
+5101 LLWNK

-5341 SPHAHNGG
+5341 SPNAQNGG

-5466 RKPSTG
+5466 RKPSTA

-5488 TTTTPG
+5488 STTTPG

-5517 SNGGMSRSSSIPAL
+5517 S
-5531 TGFGFKP
+5531 
-5538 ISRPSRIPIKIPSF
+5538 RPSRIPIKIPSF
-5552 DSKSTSPSSTTN
+5552 DSKSTSPSSATN

>member
-1 MTSHSYYKDRLGFD
+1 MH
-15 PNEQQPGSNNSMK
+15 
-28 RSSSRQTTHHHQ
+28 
-40 SYHHA
+40 
-45 TTSSSQSPA
+45 SSSQSTLKRTQQLVRQTNGGRGDVLSSGSEVVHSSRGPA
-54 RISVSPGGNNGT
+54 ITTNIDDSSLRYRHETKRERTVEAVITDYPGVSPLGSVPHERTNFERTVTFQDPAGNSRRLSETRALVPAGPIPSSST
-66 LEYQQVQREQRDRE
+66 HYQQVTRNKRISTEVLGSSVESTKTSQRAPNGHRRVTTHIVRKVTTLSRAEENAQPAEDLLPPAKMIRSSE
-80 LYSNNG
+80 LEYRRA
-86 SLHHHQ
+86 L
-92 QHHNQQQQHHH
+92 
-103 QHHHHRHSAT
+103 
-113 GSASSPLYE
+113 P
-122 NSSSPAA
+122 PAIES
-129 PKKAKHSSTQAQPQ
+129 SSTQ
-143 GGYED
+143 
-148 ALTQFKGS
+148 
-156 MSIWDHFIEDWD
+156 
-168 IMHERDAIQKKTFTK
+168 
-183 WVNKH
+183 
-188 LKKHWKYAKTY
+188 
-199 TMLHVCVTTNGIPC
+199 
-213 CSQSA
+213 
-218 NRRVVDLFEDLRDGH
+218 RRE
-233 NLLSLLEVLSG
+233 
-244 EHLPREKGKMRF
+244 
-256 HMLQNAQMAL
+256 
-266 DFLRYKKIKLV
+266 
-277 NIRAEDIVDGNPK
+277 
-290 LTLGLIWT
+290 
-298 IILHFQI
+298 I

-476 DLQRFRSDE
+476 DLQRFRSEE

-526 AWYRMNTALQDREV
+526 AWYRMNTALQDREI

-815 DLPSVHRYYE
+815 DLPSVHKYY
-825 RAFGNGDEN
+825 EN

-1016 KGQEGPIP
+1016 NGQEGPIP

-1146 RIFTEECLAIKS
+1146 RIFTEECIAIKS

-1267 ELARHQDLPSTAEGL
+1267 ELARHQDLPSTTEGL

-1369 VEESWVDGTTERLSA
+1369 VEESWVDGTTQGLSA

-1393 LDKLLGAA
+1393 LD
-1401 IERKPK
+1401 
-1407 IENVNVAGGRLIRE
+1407 
-1421 AKIYDSK
+1421 
-1428 CLRFVDWLVEARPSF
+1428 
-1443 SPPRRDLRPADSDP
+1443 
-1457 GATQYYSQRLDNL
+1457 
-1470 NTKYDRLLEQLSQ
+1470 
-1483 RLKTAIEVNG
+1483 
-1493 SDGLQYAESL
+1493 
-1503 QKPLKTFRV
+1503 
-1512 DFSAGSVPT
+1512 
-1521 GDGYAA
+1521 
-1527 RQEDLY
+1527 
-1533 TTTYSTTQISSTK
+1533 
-1546 TTKSST
+1546 
-1552 KSVYSS
+1552 
-1558 DGLDAA
+1558 
-1564 SQEVSTASLPQS
+1564 
-1576 QIQFNEIRTL
+1576 
-1586 KRSQQLGGHS
+1586 
-1596 VLDIAG
+1596 
-1602 IRDPRTGRVL
+1602 
-1612 TIGEAIQL
+1612 
-1620 RILDV
+1620 
-1625 RTGEMLVGDR
+1625 
-1635 RITLEQAA
+1635 
-1643 DQGLID
+1643 
-1649 LQLAKQLLEPGAGRD
+1649 
-1664 ASGRELSLLEV
+1664 
-1675 IQREISEAE
+1675 
-1684 SGYETAEKR
+1684 
-1693 IKQAVFE
+1693 QAVFE

-1951 DALDKANEWMR
+1951 DALEKANEWLR

-2017 LGGQLSPMEVNQL
+2017 LGGQLSPMEINQL

-2081 KFKMNLRPASLIKE
+2081 KFKLNLRPASLIKE

-2214 SRDKD
+2214 SREKD
-2219 QLTPQFEDC
+2219 QLAPQFEDC

-2300 NGLPPVAIDLDR
+2300 NGLPPVAIDLDK

-2442 LSEELR
+2442 LNEELR

-2629 EIKLK
+2629 ETKLK

-2682 DTLPTD
+2682 DSLPTD

-2900 LLSKAKLETRLRD
+2900 VLSKAKLETRLRD

-3188 HEDNLHSTLKAL
+3188 HEDNLQATLKAL

-3378 HCEPGERASIEKQLN
+3378 HCEPSERASIEKQLN

-3852 SHQGLTAWLDDME
+3852 SHQGLTSWLDDME

-3919 DGAKINE
+3919 DSAKINE

-4058 SSLDDILSVAEPFWK
+4058 SSLDDILNVAEPFWK

-4226 PHMVEVEALNRG
+4226 PHMVEVEALN
-4238 LKRQAVELTERTSPE
+4238 RQAVELTERTSPE

-4656 IKKYIGKLKE
+4656 IKKYISKLKE

-4741 LLEWLKKAKSRLN
+4741 LLDWLKKAKSRLN

-4878 HMDFMKDLRV
+4878 HMEFMKDLRV
-4888 REREKTETFE
+4888 REREKSETFE

-5028 RGSSHDLREQ
+5028 
-5038 SPDGTLRRQSFKGS
+5038 FKGS

-5096 SPRAK
+5096 SSRAK

-5472 STASGTTP
+5472 STASGATP

-5538 ISRPSRIPIKIPSF
+5538 IR
-5552 DSKSTSPSSTTN
+5552 
-5564 PTSLGRNISGS
+5564 RNISGS

>member
-1 MTSHSYYKDRLGFD
+1 M
-15 PNEQQPGSNNSMK
+15 M
-28 RSSSRQTTHHHQ
+28 
-40 SYHHA
+40 
-45 TTSSSQSPA
+45 
-54 RISVSPGGNNGT
+54 
-66 LEYQQVQREQRDRE
+66 DRE
-80 LYSNNG
+80 
-86 SLHHHQ
+86 SL
-92 QHHNQQQQHHH
+92 
-103 QHHHHRHSAT
+103 SEWAKDK
-113 GSASSPLYE
+113 PL
-122 NSSSPAA
+122 SILQLDPADRA
-129 PKKAKHSSTQAQPQ
+129 VLRIA
-143 GGYED
+143 D
-148 ALTQFKGS
+148 
-156 MSIWDHFIEDWD
+156 
-168 IMHERDAIQKKTFTK
+168 ERDAIQKKTFTK

-188 LKKHWKYAKTY
+188 LKK
-199 TMLHVCVTTNGIPC
+199 
-213 CSQSA
+213 A

-476 DLQRFRSDE
+476 DLQRFRSEE

-526 AWYRMNTALQDREV
+526 AWYRMNTALQDREI

-815 DLPSVHRYYE
+815 DLPSVHKYY
-825 RAFGNGDEN
+825 EN

-1016 KGQEGPIP
+1016 NGQEGPIP

-1146 RIFTEECLAIKS
+1146 RIFTEECIAIKS

-1267 ELARHQDLPSTAEGL
+1267 ELARHQDLPSTTEGL

-1369 VEESWVDGTTERLSA
+1369 VEESWVDGTTQGLSA

-1421 AKIYDSK
+1421 AKIYDGK

-1552 KSVYSS
+1552 KSVYGS

-1564 SQEVSTASLPQS
+1564 SQDVSTAILPQS

-1649 LQLAKQLLEPGAGRD
+1649 VQLAKQLLEPGAGRD
-1664 ASGRELSLLEV
+1664 ANGRELSLLEV

-1951 DALDKANEWMR
+1951 DALEKANEWLR

-2017 LGGQLSPMEVNQL
+2017 LGGQLSPMEINQL

-2081 KFKMNLRPASLIKE
+2081 KFKLNLRPASLIKE

-2214 SRDKD
+2214 SREKD
-2219 QLTPQFEDC
+2219 QLAPQFEDC

-2300 NGLPPVAIDLDR
+2300 NGLPPVAIDLDK

-2442 LSEELR
+2442 LNEELR

-2629 EIKLK
+2629 ETKLK

-2682 DTLPTD
+2682 DSLPTD

-2900 LLSKAKLETRLRD
+2900 VLSKAKLETRLRD

-3188 HEDNLHSTLKAL
+3188 HEDNLQATLKAL

-3378 HCEPGERASIEKQLN
+3378 HCEPSERASIEKQLN

-3852 SHQGLTAWLDDME
+3852 SHQGLTSWLDDME

-3919 DGAKINE
+3919 DSAKINE

-4058 SSLDDILSVAEPFWK
+4058 SSLDDILNVAEPFWK

-4226 PHMVEVEALNRG
+4226 PHMVEVEALN
-4238 LKRQAVELTERTSPE
+4238 RQAVELTERTSPE

-4656 IKKYIGKLKE
+4656 IKKYISKLKE

-4741 LLEWLKKAKSRLN
+4741 LLDWLKKAKSRLN

-4878 HMDFMKDLRV
+4878 HMEFMKDLRV
-4888 REREKTETFE
+4888 REREKSETFE

-5096 SPRAK
+5096 SSRAK

-5472 STASGTTP
+5472 STASGATP

>member
-80 LYSNNG
+80 LYSSNG
-86 SLHHHQ
+86 SHHHHHQ
-92 QHHNQQQQHHH
+92 

-122 NSSSPAA
+122 NSSSSPAA

-476 DLQRFRSDE
+476 DLQRFRSEE

-566 DQKLTDLETRIGE
+566 DQKLSDLETRIGE

-815 DLPSVHRYYE
+815 DLPSVHTYYE

-1146 RIFTEECLAIKS
+1146 RIFTEECIAIKS

-1369 VEESWVDGTTERLSA
+1369 VEESWVDGTTEGLSA

-1393 LDKLLGAA
+1393 LD
-1401 IERKPK
+1401 
-1407 IENVNVAGGRLIRE
+1407 
-1421 AKIYDSK
+1421 
-1428 CLRFVDWLVEARPSF
+1428 
-1443 SPPRRDLRPADSDP
+1443 
-1457 GATQYYSQRLDNL
+1457 
-1470 NTKYDRLLEQLSQ
+1470 
-1483 RLKTAIEVNG
+1483 
-1493 SDGLQYAESL
+1493 
-1503 QKPLKTFRV
+1503 
-1512 DFSAGSVPT
+1512 
-1521 GDGYAA
+1521 
-1527 RQEDLY
+1527 
-1533 TTTYSTTQISSTK
+1533 
-1546 TTKSST
+1546 
-1552 KSVYSS
+1552 
-1558 DGLDAA
+1558 
-1564 SQEVSTASLPQS
+1564 
-1576 QIQFNEIRTL
+1576 
-1586 KRSQQLGGHS
+1586 
-1596 VLDIAG
+1596 
-1602 IRDPRTGRVL
+1602 
-1612 TIGEAIQL
+1612 
-1620 RILDV
+1620 
-1625 RTGEMLVGDR
+1625 
-1635 RITLEQAA
+1635 
-1643 DQGLID
+1643 
-1649 LQLAKQLLEPGAGRD
+1649 
-1664 ASGRELSLLEV
+1664 
-1675 IQREISEAE
+1675 
-1684 SGYETAEKR
+1684 
-1693 IKQAVFE
+1693 QAVFE

-1951 DALDKANEWMR
+1951 DALDKANEWLR

-1986 MNEAKALHNELL
+1986 MNEAKALHNEML

-2017 LGGQLSPMEVNQL
+2017 LGGQLSPMEINQL

-2081 KFKMNLRPASLIKE
+2081 KFKLNLRPASLIKE

-2129 ASASNARIAKKV
+2129 GSASNARIAKKV

-2183 EQRMASLQEA
+2183 EQRMANLQEA

-2219 QLTPQFEDC
+2219 QLAPQFEDC

-2442 LSEELR
+2442 LNEELR

-2466 QLPKESVSNKDE
+2466 QLPKESISNKDE

-2629 EIKLK
+2629 ENKLK

-2682 DTLPTD
+2682 DALPTD

-2712 ADVEQSAATLCNI
+2712 ADVEHSATTLCNI

-2900 LLSKAKLETRLRD
+2900 VLSKAKLETRLRD

-3188 HEDNLHSTLKAL
+3188 HEDNLQATLKAL

-3378 HCEPGERASIEKQLN
+3378 HCEPAERASIEKQLN

-3919 DGAKINE
+3919 DSAKINE

-4275 MVERQK
+4275 MVDRQK

-4666 THRQLGAKQSVYD
+4666 THRQLGAKQSAYD

-4878 HMDFMKDLRV
+4878 HMEFMKDLRV
-4888 REREKTETFE
+4888 REREKSETFE

-5472 STASGTTP
+5472 STASGATP

-5488 TTTTPG
+5488 TITTPG

-5517 SNGGMSRSSSIPAL
+5517 
-5531 TGFGFKP
+5531 
-5538 ISRPSRIPIKIPSF
+5538 SRPSRIPIKIPSF

>member
-15 PNEQQPGSNNSMK
+15 PNEVQHEQQLQQQQQHHHSTNSMK
-28 RSSSRQTTHHHQ
+28 RSSSRQTHHHHHTQQQQHSHHQ

-45 TTSSSQSPA
+45 ATSSSQSPA
-54 RISVSPGGNNGT
+54 RISVSPGASNGHGHGS
-66 LEYQQVQREQRDRE
+66 LEYHQAQREQRDRGD
-80 LYSNNG
+80 LYATNTNQHHSNN
-86 SLHHHQ
+86 
-92 QHHNQQQQHHH
+92 
-103 QHHHHRHSAT
+103 HRHST
-113 GSASSPLYE
+113 SASPLYE
-122 NSSSPAA
+122 TSA
-129 PKKAKHSSTQAQPQ
+129 PKKAKHSSSTQPQPQ

-148 ALTQFKGS
+148 ALTQFK
-156 MSIWDHFIEDWD
+156 D
-168 IMHERDAIQKKTFTK
+168 ERDAIQKKTFTK

-188 LKKHWKYAKTY
+188 LKK
-199 TMLHVCVTTNGIPC
+199 
-213 CSQSA
+213 A

-305 SDIVVGKED
+305 SDIVIGKED

-515 EAELRPDAIEK
+515 EADLRPDAIEK

-566 DQKLTDLETRIGE
+566 DHKLDELEKRISE
-579 EGRRIERLHPV
+579 EGRRIERLHPM

-626 HVSELHKKVNKLHQ
+626 HASELHKKVNKLHQ

-709 YGSDLPSVKEELD
+709 YGSDLPSVKDELD

-731 DQFHT
+731 DQFHS

-745 TKFSGDELAL
+745 TKFSGDELNL

-774 TKRLSDLDSLQHFLG
+774 TKRLSDLDSLQHFLT

-825 RAFGNGDEN
+825 N

-861 PASKCIEAHLTALQ
+861 PAAKCIEAHLTALQ

-900 FFGEIKDAEQ
+900 FFAEIKDAEQ

-934 TLLRGMQD
+934 SLLRGMQD

-953 VATLQRRAQTVV
+953 VSTLQRTAQTIV

-1008 VKWRVRTA
+1008 VKWRVRTS
-1016 KGQEGPIP
+1016 KGQEGSIP

-1037 IDAAERLKRL
+1037 IEAAERLKRL

-1146 RIFTEECLAIKS
+1146 RIFTEECIAIKS

-1217 PVLKKSLDNLMEL
+1217 PVLKKSLDNLLEL

-1253 GLEDNEHV
+1253 GLDDNEHV

-1267 ELARHQDLPSTAEGL
+1267 ELSKHQDLPSTAEGL
-1282 QQVFKQLNHMQDIIT
+1282 QQVFKQLTHMQDIIT

-1421 AKIYDSK
+1421 A
-1428 CLRFVDWLVEARPSF
+1428 
-1443 SPPRRDLRPADSDP
+1443 
-1457 GATQYYSQRLDNL
+1457 
-1470 NTKYDRLLEQLSQ
+1470 
-1483 RLKTAIEVNG
+1483 
-1493 SDGLQYAESL
+1493 
-1503 QKPLKTFRV
+1503 
-1512 DFSAGSVPT
+1512 
-1521 GDGYAA
+1521 
-1527 RQEDLY
+1527 
-1533 TTTYSTTQISSTK
+1533 
-1546 TTKSST
+1546 
-1552 KSVYSS
+1552 
-1558 DGLDAA
+1558 
-1564 SQEVSTASLPQS
+1564 
-1576 QIQFNEIRTL
+1576 
-1586 KRSQQLGGHS
+1586 
-1596 VLDIAG
+1596 
-1602 IRDPRTGRVL
+1602 
-1612 TIGEAIQL
+1612 
-1620 RILDV
+1620 
-1625 RTGEMLVGDR
+1625 
-1635 RITLEQAA
+1635 
-1643 DQGLID
+1643 
-1649 LQLAKQLLEPGAGRD
+1649 
-1664 ASGRELSLLEV
+1664 
-1675 IQREISEAE
+1675 
-1684 SGYETAEKR
+1684 
-1693 IKQAVFE
+1693 KQAVFE

-1825 SDWLQVARRTLEDKE
+1825 SDWLQLARRTLEDKE

-1852 ADSVREFVSD
+1852 ADSIREFVSD

-1882 ESKEFLAILND
+1882 ESKEFLAVLND

-1951 DALDKANEWMR
+1951 DALDKANDWLR
-1962 SVHPRVSRIISE
+1962 SVQPRVSRVISE
-1974 PIAGDPKGVQDQ
+1974 PIAGDPKAVQDQ
-1986 MNEAKALHNELL
+1986 MNEAKALHNEIL

-2017 LGGQLSPMEVNQL
+2017 LGGQLSPMEINQL

-2037 KNNYQQLLDNLGEHC
+2037 KNNYQQLLDTLGEHC

-2071 LVGWVNQAED
+2071 LVSWVNQAED
-2081 KFKMNLRPASLIKE
+2081 KYKLNLRPASLIKE

-2116 SIDSV
+2116 SIDSM
-2121 QVSAKHLL
+2121 QISAKHLL

-2141 ESNLNDVTVKFE
+2141 ESNLNDVTGKFE
-2153 KLYEKAN
+2153 KLYEKVT

-2171 RLSRYLDEISTV
+2171 RLSKYLDDISTV

-2202 STEELARRMNEL
+2202 STEELARRMQDL
-2214 SRDKD
+2214 SREKD
-2219 QLTPQFEDC
+2219 HLAPLFEDC
-2228 VRSGKDLISLR
+2228 VRNGKDLISLR
-2239 DVTDTGVLRDRI
+2239 DVTDTGALRDRI

-2300 NGLPPVAIDLDR
+2300 NGLAPVAIDLDKIR
-2312 IKQQHD
+2312 QQHD

-2333 IDKINDIGA
+2333 IDKINDIGS

-2357 STYSPIKRA
+2357 STYSPIKRT

-2434 DRQHELDN
+2434 DRQNELDN

-2454 KGLAQFLERIQR
+2454 KGLAQFLDRIQR
-2466 QLPKESVSNKDE
+2466 QVPKESVSNKDE

-2503 KAQVKDILRRKSDV
+2503 KAQIKEILRRKSDV

-2523 RQEND
+2523 RLENEN
-2528 SIQEKWKNLNDICKN
+2528 IQEKWKNLNDICKN

-2629 EIKLK
+2629 ETKLK
-2634 DILGKWDDLVGK
+2634 DVLSKWEDLVGK

-2682 DTLPTD
+2682 DTLPLD

-2778 GWLGGE
+2778 GWLSGE

-2817 REHEVIMLINK
+2817 REHEIIMLINK
-2828 GKDLTDR
+2828 GKDLSDR

-2852 EKLRREAVDRH
+2852 DKLRREAVDRH
-2863 TRLQTCMEHCKK
+2863 TRLQTCLEHCKK

-2900 LLSKAKLETRLRD
+2900 VLSKSKLETRLRD

-3048 ARAAGGDADHLTS
+3048 ARAAGGDADHLTN

-3117 PGREIKIVQV
+3117 PGREIKIVQ
-3127 QIDDVGKIQNKLDRL
+3127 QQLDDNGKLQNKLDRL

-3188 HEDNLHSTLKAL
+3188 HEESLQNTLKNL
-3200 REFYDNQSQTLD
+3200 REFYDIQSQTLD
-3212 DIQDVSDEFKRMKPV
+3212 DIQDVSDEFKRLKPV

-3246 RKVEPLAINVDK
+3246 RKVEPLAVNVDK

-3264 DLVRSAGSGVSTT
+3264 DLVRSAATGVSTNV
-3277 AIEKDLEKLNDRWND
+3277 IEKDLEKLNDRWND

-3378 HCEPGERASIEKQLN
+3378 HCEPAERASIEKQLN

-3405 AEQRELDLEEAM
+3405 AEQREQDLEEAM

-3428 PLELWLDNT
+3428 PLELWLDNA

-3456 RIREHDRLHDEI
+3456 RIREHDNLHDEI
-3468 LGKKPDFSDLADVAA
+3468 LGKKPDFTDLADVAA

-3504 TERYTGL
+3504 TERYTNL

-3519 ALLAES
+3519 ALLSES

-3538 LVAWMESMEAELK
+3538 LVAWMESIENEMK
-3551 RFKSVPVYA
+3551 RFKSVPVYT
-3560 EKLLEQMD
+3560 EKLLEQLD
-3568 HLLELNENIAGHASN
+3568 DLLELNQDVADHAAN

-3622 RGGDL
+3622 RGIEL
-3627 LKSAQNALPLVQQ
+3627 INSLHKAQPLVQQ

-3653 SAEAALAPSE
+3653 SAETALAPSE

-3677 DMRPILDSINQV
+3677 EIRPVLDTINLI

-3717 SIVEQIQRKAERL
+3717 AIVEQIQRKAERL

-3755 TTLREADLPAMEPKL
+3755 TTLREADLPAIDPKL

-3852 SHQGLTAWLDDME
+3852 SHQGLTTWLDDME

-3914 LVADD
+3914 LVAEEDS
-3919 DGAKINE
+3919 AKINE

-4025 GNKADPAVRDI
+4025 GNKSDPAVRDI

-4044 NLWNDVQNATKKRG
+4044 NLWNDVQKATKKRG
-4058 SSLDDILSVAEPFWK
+4058 GSLEDILRVAEPFWK

-4194 EDKFAHLGAVG
+4194 EDKFAHLGPVG

-4226 PHMVEVEALNRG
+4226 PHMVEVEALNR
-4238 LKRQAVELTERTSPE
+4238 QAVELTERTSPE

-4265 NRRWEALLRG
+4265 NRRWDSLLRG
-4275 MVERQK
+4275 MVDRQK

-4301 VWINKTDSTLDQLK
+4301 VWINKTDGTLDQLK

-4354 LIETEKGSVEASTT
+4354 LIETEKGSLEASTT

-4390 HELEEALREAH
+4390 HELEEALREAQ

-4448 DENRPKVET
+4448 EENRPKVET

-4505 IALKEATEFHDTL
+4505 IALKEATEFHETL

-4527 AEKLL
+4527 AEKQL

-4687 LLERA
+4687 LMERA

-4704 IELKEQWTRVWSKSI
+4704 LELKEQWTRVWSKSI
-4719 DRQRKLEEAL
+4719 ERQRKLEEAL

-4741 LLEWLKKAKSRLN
+4741 LFDWLKKAKGRLN

-4772 HKHIEQDLQKRAA
+4772 HKHIEQDLQKRAG

-4812 MQSIWEEVKSAV
+4812 LQSIWEEVKSAV
-4824 AKRGERLQ
+4824 AKRGDRLQ

-4878 HMDFMKDLRV
+4878 HMEFMKDLRI
-4888 REREKTETFE
+4888 REREKTETFD
-4898 YAEDIINKAYPD
+4898 YAEEIINKAYPD

-5062 SRITPTRDTPD
+5062 SRVTPTRDTPD

-5087 TSGPELEFR
+5087 STGPDPEFR

-5101 LLWTK
+5101 LLWNK

-5117 QRLLNDHLLYLKDV
+5117 QRLLHEHLMYLKDV

-5223 RKPANDSDKIH
+5223 RKPATDNDKIH

-5318 VSQSMAAFTPRR
+5318 VSQSMAAFTSKRG
-5330 STPNAAATASS
+5330 SSAATAAS
-5341 SPHAHNGG
+5341 SPNSGQNGG
-5349 SSNLPPYMSG
+5349 SGNLPPYMSG

-5466 RKPSTG
+5466 RKPSIT

-5488 TTTTPG
+5488 TSTTPG
-5494 SRLNGTSTITRKT
+5494 SRLNGGTSTITRKT

-5517 SNGGMSRSSSIPAL
+5517 SQ
-5531 TGFGFKP
+5531 K
-5538 ISRPSRIPIKIPSF
+5538 PSRIPVKINSSF
-5552 DSKSTSPSSTTN
+5552 DSKSTSPTSSTAN
-5564 PTSLGRNISGS
+5564 PNSLGRNISGS

>member
-15 PNEQQPGSNNSMK
+15 PNEQQNEHSHLHSSNSNSNSNSMK

-54 RISVSPGGNNGT
+54 RISVSPGGNPGNNGT
-66 LEYQQVQREQRDRE
+66 LEYHQVQREQRDRE
-80 LYSNNG
+80 LYSNNHHH
-86 SLHHHQ
+86 SHHHQ
-92 QHHNQQQQHHH
+92 QQS
-103 QHHHHRHSAT
+103 HHHRHSSGNT
-113 GSASSPLYE
+113 SSPLYE
-122 NSSSPAA
+122 SSPAA
-129 PKKAKHSSTQAQPQ
+129 PKKAKHSSTQPQPQ

-148 ALTQFKGS
+148 ALTQFK
-156 MSIWDHFIEDWD
+156 D
-168 IMHERDAIQKKTFTK
+168 ERDAIQKKTFTK

-188 LKKHWKYAKTY
+188 LKK
-199 TMLHVCVTTNGIPC
+199 
-213 CSQSA
+213 A

-372 PRERLETA
+372 PRDRLETA

-476 DLQRFRSDE
+476 DLQRFRSEE

-566 DQKLTDLETRIGE
+566 DQKLTDLETRIVE

-731 DQFHT
+731 DQFHS

-804 EITRDWADKQL
+804 EISRDWADKQL
-815 DLPSVHRYYE
+815 DLPSVHRYY
-825 RAFGNGDEN
+825 EN

-1008 VKWRVRTA
+1008 VKWRVRTS
-1016 KGQEGPIP
+1016 KGQEGSIP

-1146 RIFTEECLAIKS
+1146 RIFTEECIAIKS

-1189 SDYERRLHLLE
+1189 ADYERRLHLLE

-1267 ELARHQDLPSTAEGL
+1267 ELAKHQDLPSTAEGL
-1282 QQVFKQLNHMQDIIT
+1282 QQVFKQLTHMQDVIT

-1344 NQLGERMRSCETA
+1344 NQLAERMRSCETA

-1393 LDKLLGAA
+1393 LD
-1401 IERKPK
+1401 
-1407 IENVNVAGGRLIRE
+1407 
-1421 AKIYDSK
+1421 
-1428 CLRFVDWLVEARPSF
+1428 
-1443 SPPRRDLRPADSDP
+1443 
-1457 GATQYYSQRLDNL
+1457 
-1470 NTKYDRLLEQLSQ
+1470 
-1483 RLKTAIEVNG
+1483 
-1493 SDGLQYAESL
+1493 
-1503 QKPLKTFRV
+1503 
-1512 DFSAGSVPT
+1512 
-1521 GDGYAA
+1521 
-1527 RQEDLY
+1527 
-1533 TTTYSTTQISSTK
+1533 
-1546 TTKSST
+1546 
-1552 KSVYSS
+1552 
-1558 DGLDAA
+1558 
-1564 SQEVSTASLPQS
+1564 
-1576 QIQFNEIRTL
+1576 
-1586 KRSQQLGGHS
+1586 
-1596 VLDIAG
+1596 
-1602 IRDPRTGRVL
+1602 
-1612 TIGEAIQL
+1612 
-1620 RILDV
+1620 
-1625 RTGEMLVGDR
+1625 
-1635 RITLEQAA
+1635 
-1643 DQGLID
+1643 
-1649 LQLAKQLLEPGAGRD
+1649 
-1664 ASGRELSLLEV
+1664 
-1675 IQREISEAE
+1675 
-1684 SGYETAEKR
+1684 
-1693 IKQAVFE
+1693 QAVFE

-1951 DALDKANEWMR
+1951 DALDKANEWLR
-1962 SVHPRVSRIISE
+1962 SIAPRVSRIIAE

-2017 LGGQLSPMEVNQL
+2017 LGGQLSPMEINQL

-2052 KTLDK
+2052 KNLDK

-2081 KFKMNLRPASLIKE
+2081 KFKLNLRPASLIKE

-2121 QVSAKHLL
+2121 QISAKHLL

-2141 ESNLNDVTVKFE
+2141 ESNLNDVTGKFE

-2171 RLSRYLDEISTV
+2171 RLGRYLDDISNV

-2202 STEELARRMNEL
+2202 STEELARRMNDL
-2214 SRDKD
+2214 SREKD
-2219 QLTPQFEDC
+2219 HLAPQFEDC
-2228 VRSGKDLISLR
+2228 VRNGKDLIGLR

-2448 KQYENL
+2448 KQYDNL

-2466 QLPKESVSNKDE
+2466 QVPKESVSNKDE

-2503 KAQVKDILRRKSDV
+2503 KAQIKDILRRKSDV

-2523 RQEND
+2523 RLENEN
-2528 SIQEKWKNLNDICKN
+2528 IQEKWKNLNDICKN

-2629 EIKLK
+2629 EVKLK
-2634 DILGKWDDLVGK
+2634 DILGKWEDLVGK

-2682 DTLPTD
+2682 DALPTD

-2828 GKDLTDR
+2828 GKDLSDR

-2875 YSQTSETFLAWLRTA
+2875 YSQTSEQFLAWLRTA
-2890 EDKLADLTPG
+2890 EDKLSDLTPG
-2900 LLSKAKLETRLRD
+2900 VLSKAKLETRLRD

-3117 PGREIKIVQV
+3117 PAREIKIVQ
-3127 QIDDVGKIQNKLDRL
+3127 QQLDDVGKIQHKLDRL

-3188 HEDNLHSTLKAL
+3188 HEDNLQATLKAL
-3200 REFYDNQSQTLD
+3200 REFYDNQSTTLD
-3212 DIQDVSDEFKRMKPV
+3212 DIQDVSEEFKRMKPV

-3246 RKVEPLAINVDK
+3246 RKVEPLAVNVDK

-3378 HCEPGERASIEKQLN
+3378 HCEPAERASIEKQLN

-3437 ERSVKAMELIP
+3437 ERAVKSMELIP

-3468 LGKKPDFSDLADVAA
+3468 LGKKPDFTDLADVAA

-3519 ALLAES
+3519 ALLSES

-3663 PRQADVLRLEGELA
+3663 PRQSDVLRLEGELA
-3677 DMRPILDSINQV
+3677 DMRPILDTINLI

-3755 TTLREADLPAMEPKL
+3755 TTLREADPPAMEPKL

-3914 LVADD
+3914 LVADED
-3919 DGAKINE
+3919 SAKINE

-4025 GNKADPAVRDI
+4025 GNKSDPAVRDI

-4226 PHMVEVEALNRG
+4226 PHMVEVEALNR
-4238 LKRQAVELTERTSPE
+4238 QAVELTERTSPE

-4301 VWINKTDSTLDQLK
+4301 VWINKTDGTLDQLK

-4354 LIETEKGSVEASTT
+4354 LIETEKGSLEASTT

-4448 DENRPKVET
+4448 EENRPKVET

-4687 LLERA
+4687 LMERA

-4704 IELKEQWTRVWSKSI
+4704 LELKEQWTRVWSKSI
-4719 DRQRKLEEAL
+4719 ERQRKLEEAL

-4741 LLEWLKKAKSRLN
+4741 LLDWLKKAKSRLN

-4812 MQSIWEEVKSAV
+4812 MQSIWEEVKNAV
-4824 AKRGERLQ
+4824 AKRGDRLQ

-4878 HMDFMKDLRV
+4878 HMEFMKDLRV

-4898 YAEDIINKAYPD
+4898 YAEDIIGKAYPD

-4969 NLKHEQL
+4969 NLKHERL

-5028 RGSSHDLREQ
+5028 
-5038 SPDGTLRRQSFKGS
+5038 FKGS

-5062 SRITPTRDTPD
+5062 SRVTPTRDTPD

-5087 TSGPELEFR
+5087 TAGPELEFR

-5117 QRLLNDHLLYLKDV
+5117 QRLLYDHLLYLKDV

-5223 RKPANDSDKIH
+5223 RKPATDSDKIH

-5341 SPHAHNGG
+5341 SPNAQNGG

-5444 SRHGSTLSLDST
+5444 SRQGSTLSLDST

-5466 RKPSTG
+5466 RKPSTA
-5472 STASGTTP
+5472 STTSGTTP

-5488 TTTTPG
+5488 STTPG

-5538 ISRPSRIPIKIPSF
+5538 IR
-5552 DSKSTSPSSTTN
+5552 
-5564 PTSLGRNISGS
+5564 RNISGS

>member
-1 MTSHSYYKDRLGFD
+1 MH
-15 PNEQQPGSNNSMK
+15 
-28 RSSSRQTTHHHQ
+28 
-40 SYHHA
+40 
-45 TTSSSQSPA
+45 SSSQSTLKRTQQLVRQTNGGRGDVLSSGSEVVHSSRGPA
-54 RISVSPGGNNGT
+54 ITTNIDDSSLRYRHETKRERTVEAVITDYPGVSPLGSVPHERTNFERTVTFQDPAGNSRRLSETRALVPAGPIPSSST
-66 LEYQQVQREQRDRE
+66 HYQQVTRNKRISTEVLGSSVESTKTSQRAPNGHRRVTTHIVRKVTTLSRAEENAQPAEDLLPPAKMIRSSE
-80 LYSNNG
+80 LEYRRA
-86 SLHHHQ
+86 L
-92 QHHNQQQQHHH
+92 
-103 QHHHHRHSAT
+103 
-113 GSASSPLYE
+113 P
-122 NSSSPAA
+122 PAIES
-129 PKKAKHSSTQAQPQ
+129 SSTQ
-143 GGYED
+143 
-148 ALTQFKGS
+148 
-156 MSIWDHFIEDWD
+156 
-168 IMHERDAIQKKTFTK
+168 
-183 WVNKH
+183 
-188 LKKHWKYAKTY
+188 
-199 TMLHVCVTTNGIPC
+199 
-213 CSQSA
+213 
-218 NRRVVDLFEDLRDGH
+218 RRE
-233 NLLSLLEVLSG
+233 
-244 EHLPREKGKMRF
+244 
-256 HMLQNAQMAL
+256 
-266 DFLRYKKIKLV
+266 
-277 NIRAEDIVDGNPK
+277 
-290 LTLGLIWT
+290 
-298 IILHFQI
+298 I

-476 DLQRFRSDE
+476 DLQRFRSEE

-526 AWYRMNTALQDREV
+526 AWYRMNTALQDREI

-815 DLPSVHRYYE
+815 DLPSVHKYY
-825 RAFGNGDEN
+825 EN

-1016 KGQEGPIP
+1016 NGQEGPIP

-1146 RIFTEECLAIKS
+1146 RIFTEECIAIKS

-1267 ELARHQDLPSTAEGL
+1267 ELARHQDLPSTTEGL

-1369 VEESWVDGTTERLSA
+1369 VEESWVDGTTQGLSA

-1393 LDKLLGAA
+1393 LD
-1401 IERKPK
+1401 
-1407 IENVNVAGGRLIRE
+1407 
-1421 AKIYDSK
+1421 
-1428 CLRFVDWLVEARPSF
+1428 
-1443 SPPRRDLRPADSDP
+1443 
-1457 GATQYYSQRLDNL
+1457 
-1470 NTKYDRLLEQLSQ
+1470 
-1483 RLKTAIEVNG
+1483 
-1493 SDGLQYAESL
+1493 
-1503 QKPLKTFRV
+1503 
-1512 DFSAGSVPT
+1512 
-1521 GDGYAA
+1521 
-1527 RQEDLY
+1527 
-1533 TTTYSTTQISSTK
+1533 
-1546 TTKSST
+1546 
-1552 KSVYSS
+1552 
-1558 DGLDAA
+1558 
-1564 SQEVSTASLPQS
+1564 
-1576 QIQFNEIRTL
+1576 
-1586 KRSQQLGGHS
+1586 
-1596 VLDIAG
+1596 
-1602 IRDPRTGRVL
+1602 
-1612 TIGEAIQL
+1612 
-1620 RILDV
+1620 
-1625 RTGEMLVGDR
+1625 
-1635 RITLEQAA
+1635 
-1643 DQGLID
+1643 
-1649 LQLAKQLLEPGAGRD
+1649 
-1664 ASGRELSLLEV
+1664 
-1675 IQREISEAE
+1675 
-1684 SGYETAEKR
+1684 
-1693 IKQAVFE
+1693 QAVFE

-1951 DALDKANEWMR
+1951 DALEKANEWLR

-2017 LGGQLSPMEVNQL
+2017 LGGQLSPMEINQL

-2081 KFKMNLRPASLIKE
+2081 KFKLNLRPASLIKE

-2214 SRDKD
+2214 SREKD
-2219 QLTPQFEDC
+2219 QLAPQFEDC

-2300 NGLPPVAIDLDR
+2300 NGLPPVAIDLDK

-2442 LSEELR
+2442 LNEELR

-2629 EIKLK
+2629 ETKLK

-2682 DTLPTD
+2682 DSLPTD

-2900 LLSKAKLETRLRD
+2900 VLSKAKLETRLRD

-3188 HEDNLHSTLKAL
+3188 HEDNLQATLKAL

-3378 HCEPGERASIEKQLN
+3378 HCEPSERASIEKQLN

-3852 SHQGLTAWLDDME
+3852 SHQGLTSWLDDME

-3919 DGAKINE
+3919 DSAKINE

-4058 SSLDDILSVAEPFWK
+4058 SSLDDILNVAEPFWK

-4226 PHMVEVEALNRG
+4226 PHMVEVEALN
-4238 LKRQAVELTERTSPE
+4238 RQAVELTERTSPE

-4656 IKKYIGKLKE
+4656 IKKYISKLKE

-4741 LLEWLKKAKSRLN
+4741 LLDWLKKAKSRLN

-4878 HMDFMKDLRV
+4878 HMEFMKDLRV
-4888 REREKTETFE
+4888 REREKSETFE

-5028 RGSSHDLREQ
+5028 
-5038 SPDGTLRRQSFKGS
+5038 FKGS

-5096 SPRAK
+5096 SSRAK

-5299 RAKGRT
+5299 RADEHLA
-5305 NIELR
+5305 ELMPIFEKIR
-5310 EQFILADG
+5310 AQDQ
-5318 VSQSMAAFTPRR
+5318 VPCAFPIHMGAGGTVFVRCNTSR
-5330 STPNAAATASS
+5330 SVPL
-5341 SPHAHNGG
+5341 SPHVLHCH
-5349 SSNLPPYMSG
+5349 PTTHW
-5359 QGPIIKVRERS
+5359 VRERS

-5472 STASGTTP
+5472 STASGATP

-5538 ISRPSRIPIKIPSF
+5538 IR
-5552 DSKSTSPSSTTN
+5552 
-5564 PTSLGRNISGS
+5564 RNISGS